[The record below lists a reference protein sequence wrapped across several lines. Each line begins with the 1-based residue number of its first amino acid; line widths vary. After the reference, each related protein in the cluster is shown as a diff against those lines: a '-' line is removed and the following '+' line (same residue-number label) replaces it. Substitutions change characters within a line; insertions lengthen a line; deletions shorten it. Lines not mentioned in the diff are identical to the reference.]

1 MKSTGKS
8 STKPT
13 SDLYQTLVEKFS
25 FTGQNLIVSDTM
37 TELSLI
43 KGAILALEMIQLIK
57 MSIS

>member
-43 KGAILALEMIQLIK
+43 KEAILALEMIQLIK
-57 MSIS
+57 MFIS